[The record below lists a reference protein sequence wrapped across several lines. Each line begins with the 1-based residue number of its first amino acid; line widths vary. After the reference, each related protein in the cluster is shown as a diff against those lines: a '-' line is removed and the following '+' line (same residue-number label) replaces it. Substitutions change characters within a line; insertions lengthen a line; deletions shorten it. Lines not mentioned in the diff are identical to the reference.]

1 MAVTFN
7 KRTWVDRDVENPNGR
22 IIVNDST
29 GVATPVTVQMNEGE
43 VYTEGDTL
51 TASNANDLEGRIE
64 AAFNSIPESTN
75 VSVTPIVT
83 QGTDIATITV
93 DGTPTTIK
101 APAQVSE
108 IDDTSTASNKTWSA
122 DKLNGLLILDVTNVG
137 V

>member
-43 VYTEGDTL
+43 VYVEGDTL

-83 QGTDIATITV
+83 SGTDIATITV

-101 APAQVSE
+101 SPAQVSE
-108 IDDTSTASNKTWSA
+108 IDDTSTASDKTWSA
-122 DKLNGLLILDVTNVG
+122 SKLNGLLILDVTNVG

>member
-43 VYTEGDTL
+43 VYVEGDTL

-122 DKLNGLLILDVTNVG
+122 NKLNGLLILDVTNVG

>member
-122 DKLNGLLILDVTNVG
+122 NKLNGLLILDVTNVG

>member
-1 MAVTFN
+1 MAVYFN

-43 VYTEGDTL
+43 VYVEGDTL
-51 TASNANDLEGRIE
+51 TASNANDLEDRIE
-64 AAFNSIPESTN
+64 AAFNSIPASTN

-122 DKLNGLLILDVTNVG
+122 NKLNGLLILDVTNVG